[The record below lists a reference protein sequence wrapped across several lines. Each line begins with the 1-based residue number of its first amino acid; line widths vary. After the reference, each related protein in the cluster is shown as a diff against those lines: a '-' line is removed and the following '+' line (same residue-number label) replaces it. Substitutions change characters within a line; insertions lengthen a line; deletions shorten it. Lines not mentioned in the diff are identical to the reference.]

1 MRKTIVLLFV
11 LLILVAGAWADTY
24 TAQPGNELKDA
35 QITSANYSWNGGT
48 HANLINN
55 WGG

>member
-11 LLILVAGAWADTY
+11 LFILVAGAWADTY

-35 QITSANYSWNGGT
+35 QITSASSSWNGGS